1 MRRSVVSL
9 ALALL
14 AAGCG
19 EDQLVARGSP
29 PATPT
34 PTPAT
39 SAHIVPTGTERPPE
53 PERALLL
60 TVSKSGATTIDGAPV
75 ADDAAIVA
83 KVQAALHATPE
94 ARVVVAAEREAPYTR
109 VTSALEAARRAG
121 AKRVSLAQFGGTF
134 AGEGPV
140 STWAAPAPTAGSSG
154 AATAAAPTP
163 TPSPPA
169 GKPEP
174 RPAPVTVTVPST
186 TPSKS
191 LGSPAEVGP
200 DGWECVFP
208 TDVDRSRIEAT
219 VITMRV
225 LVDEHGKALDY
236 EISGDAPR
244 PFADA
249 AKACAE
255 RRRGW
260 VPAKDPNGKVVRG
273 WTFPFKVQ
281 FAR

>member
-1 MRRSVVSL
+1 MRRFVVFFVF
-9 ALALL
+9 ALL
-14 AAGCG
+14 SAGCG

-39 SAHIVPTGTERPPE
+39 SAHIVPTGNERPAE

-60 TVSKSGATTIDGAPV
+60 TVSKSGAMTIDGAPV
-75 ADDAAIVA
+75 ADDAAIAA

-109 VTSALEAARRAG
+109 VTSAIEAARRAG
-121 AKRVSLAQFGGTF
+121 ARRVSLAQFGGTF
-134 AGEGPV
+134 AGEAPV
-140 STWAAPAPTAGSSG
+140 STWAGPASTG
-154 AATAAAPTP
+154 ASAAAPSTP
-163 TPSPPA
+163 TPPSPPS
-169 GKPEP
+169 KPEP
-174 RPAPVTVTVPST
+174 KPAPVTVTVPST

>member
-1 MRRSVVSL
+1 MRRL
-9 ALALL
+9 ALASFVIL
-14 AAGCG
+14 AGCG
-19 EDQLVARGSP
+19 EDQLVARGAP

-39 SAHIVPTGTERPPE
+39 SAHIVPTGGERAPE

-60 TVSKSGATTIDGAPV
+60 TVSKSGAMTIDGAPV
-75 ADDAAIVA
+75 ADDAAIA
-83 KVQAALHATPE
+83 SRVQAALAATPD

-109 VTSALEAARRAG
+109 VTSAIDAARRAG
-121 AKRVSLAQFGGTF
+121 AKRVSLSQFAGTF
-134 AGEGPV
+134 GGEGPV
-140 STWAAPAPTAGSSG
+140 STWAGPSTAGN
-154 AATAAAPTP
+154 AATP
-163 TPSPPA
+163 TPPTPPTPPS
-169 GKPEP
+169 KPEP
-174 RPAPVTVTVPST
+174 KPAPVTVTVPST

-191 LGSPAEVGP
+191 LGTPAEVGP

-225 LVDEHGKALDY
+225 LVDEHGKAVDY
-236 EISGDAPR
+236 EISSDAPR

-260 VPAKDPNGKVVRG
+260 VPAKDPNGKIVKG